1 MHACIYTCMPVCV
14 CACVCMASKA
24 NRAWGH
30 PKRLRRRIQLSTH
43 IYINM
48 YVCEF
53 AWIRL
58 HTRWYVCVCVCVDNS
73 AAGELSKSDQR
84 LHVPMQVLA
93 LSMPAHIHT
102 YIHTYSCACVCVC
115 AFHLLCTRCACFFVF
130 CKAIW
135 NVQKI
140 AQQDTYLYGQ

>member
-1 MHACIYTCMPVCV
+1 MSPRILHACMHIYVYVCV
-14 CACVCMASKA
+14 CVCMASKA

-43 IYINM
+43 M

-58 HTRWYVCVCVCVDNS
+58 HTRWYVCACVCVS
-73 AAGELSKSDQR
+73 IIAQ
-84 LHVPMQVLA
+84 QVNYQNQINVYMCQCKCSLC
-93 LSMPAHIHT
+93 LCLRT
-102 YIHTYSCACVCVC
+102 YIHTYIRIAARVCVC

-130 CKAIW
+130 CEAIW